1 MSDTVTIGEGN
12 LIKVQIR
19 HAGAMI
25 LQETFF
31 VSRPGDLGRVTDAA
45 REAAARRRGDVPPAE
60 LLAHVVSD
68 PGTTA
73 TPAHHPK

>member
-1 MSDTVTIGEGN
+1 MSDTMHIGEGN
-12 LIKVQIR
+12 LIKVEIR

-31 VSRPGDLGRVTDAA
+31 VSRPGDLCRVTDAA
-45 REAAARRRGDVPPAE
+45 RSAAARRRGDLPATE

-68 PGTTA
+68 PTLNA
-73 TPAHHPK
+73 HAPAVTK